1 MTELFLKLLNMG
13 LSATWLILAVLLLR
27 LVLKK
32 APKWVN
38 PLLWAVVALRLVL
51 PFSIESAL
59 SLIPR
64 GEVISPEA
72 VEYAA
77 RPAVNTNPGSSGP
90 IIYAAGDAAPPAGLT
105 TMPESPAAA
114 NPLFTATNIAALV
127 WLIGIALMLL
137 WAFASWMRLRSR
149 MSTAVRLEGEV
160 YESEFA
166 ASPFVLGVFRPK
178 IYLPYG
184 LGEGE
189 RAHILAHERAHIA
202 RRDTWFKP
210 LGFLVLTL
218 HWYNSL
224 VWLAWTLYCRDV
236 EYACDERAVKNLAP
250 EQRAEYSEAL
260 LKCSAPGR
268 RAAACPLAFGESDA
282 KGRVKNV
289 LSYRKPAFWIILSA
303 VALIIVLA
311 VCFPHESR
319 LARGGSRG
327 RGPAR
332 KPRRGLPRG
341 DNRRPRAITPRP
353 TRSVS
358 PRAARM

>member
-1 MTELFLKLLNMG
+1 MT
-13 LSATWLILAVLLLR
+13 
-27 LVLKK
+27 
-32 APKWVN
+32 APEG
-38 PLLWAVVALRLVL
+38 A
-51 PFSIESAL
+51 
-59 SLIPR
+59 
-64 GEVISPEA
+64 
-72 VEYAA
+72 
-77 RPAVNTNPGSSGP
+77 
-90 IIYAAGDAAPPAGLT
+90 
-105 TMPESPAAA
+105 AAA
-114 NPLFTATNIAALV
+114 NPLFTAANIAALV

-137 WAFASWMRLRSR
+137 WAFASWMGLRSR

-166 ASPFVLGVFRPK
+166 ASPFVLGVFRPR

-184 LGEGE
+184 LREGE
-189 RAHILAHERAHIA
+189 RAYILAHERAHIA

-218 HWYNSL
+218 HWYNPL

-236 EYACDERAVKNLAP
+236 EYACDERAVKNLAA

-260 LKCSAPGR
+260 LKCSTPGR

-282 KGRVKNV
+282 KGPRQKRAQLPQAGLLDYPGRRGAYNRPGR
-289 LSYRKPAFWIILSA
+289 LL
-303 VALIIVLA
+303 
-311 VCFPHESR
+311 PHESR

-341 DNRRPRAITPRP
+341 DNRRRARL
-353 TRSVS
+353 RRGRREAHS
-358 PRAARM
+358 RGRRGGDGRGDYAALSGHERRLGPP